1 MWIRTIVR
9 ITTVGNVNP
18 LSFFDKTPVRGELQC
33 HLQHHRTHMNT
44 RVGGHLR
51 RLAVLK
57 FISGNSGHCGRYTPP
72 TQHTAHAFF
81 LLHATLVM
89 WSLSALADEAKVAI
103 ASGGARA
110 AE

>member
-1 MWIRTIVR
+1 
-9 ITTVGNVNP
+9 
-18 LSFFDKTPVRGELQC
+18 
-33 HLQHHRTHMNT
+33 MNT

-57 FISGNSGHCGRYTPP
+57 FISGNSGHCGRYPLRL
-72 TQHTAHAFF
+72 TAHAFF

-110 AE
+110 AAQAE